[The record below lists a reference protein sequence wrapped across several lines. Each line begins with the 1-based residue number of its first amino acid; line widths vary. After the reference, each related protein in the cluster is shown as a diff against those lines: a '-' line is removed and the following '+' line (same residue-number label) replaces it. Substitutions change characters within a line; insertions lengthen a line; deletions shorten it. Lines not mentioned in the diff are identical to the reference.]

1 MTPTRW
7 ILTALSFL
15 LAFGASGWVVWHG
28 WPAQGGT
35 LALPWPVHA
44 LALAIMLA
52 EAAMRSVKLMWAGR
66 ALGAPLSF
74 GTGLRTVL
82 GGDFAA
88 AITPSRSGSEP
99 ARFMVLT
106 TARVPTAAIILLLFI
121 ELFME
126 GLSIAIVA
134 VVLTLLFHGEGRAI
148 SGILVLAAGYGAS
161 VVAVGVVGAMLARRY
176 ASGPAPAWARRVG
189 LDALRWRAVQR
200 AMHQL
205 ELGMDALRHA
215 RLLPLGGAL
224 AVSVLHVVLRLCA
237 LPALVLPLA
246 PDVPLAPLVLWPLVL
261 FYGSVVTPV
270 PGGGGAV
277 ELAFTTIL
285 KGTIPA
291 ALMGPALV
299 WWRVYTFY
307 GYVVLGALAAG
318 RTTLRALRGAESIE
332 VAGEE
337 RKRKARWWRRPR
349 RA

>member
-7 ILTALSFL
+7 LLTALSFL
-15 LAFGASGWVVWHG
+15 LAIGASVWLVWHS

-35 LALPWPVHA
+35 LGLPWWVHG
-44 LALAIMLA
+44 LSIAIMLA

-66 ALGAPLSF
+66 ALGAPVSF

-106 TARVPTAAIILLLFI
+106 AARVPTTSIILLLFV

-134 VVLTLLFHGEGRAI
+134 VALTVMFHGEGRAI
-148 SGILVLAAGYGAS
+148 SGILVLAAGYGAT

-176 ASGPAPAWARRVG
+176 ASGPAPEWARGIG
-189 LDALRWRAVQR
+189 LNTLRWRAVQR
-200 AMHQL
+200 SLHQL
-205 ELGMDALRHA
+205 QLGMDALRHA
-215 RLLPLGGAL
+215 RAVPLTGAL

-246 PDVPLAPLVLWPLVL
+246 PDAPLAPLLLWPLVL

-277 ELAFTTIL
+277 ELAFTTVL
-285 KGTIPA
+285 KGAIPA
-291 ALMGPALV
+291 AMMGRALV

-307 GYVVLGALAAG
+307 GYVILGALATG
-318 RTTLRALRGAESIE
+318 RTALRALRGVENIE
-332 VAGEE
+332 TAGEE
-337 RKRKARWWRRPR
+337 RKIRLRWRGRRR
-349 RA
+349 

>member
-7 ILTALSFL
+7 LLTALSFL
-15 LAFGASGWVVWHG
+15 LAIGASVWLVWHS
-28 WPAQGGT
+28 WPAEGGT
-35 LALPWPVHA
+35 LGLPWWVHA
-44 LALAIMLA
+44 LSVAIMLA

-106 TARVPTAAIILLLFI
+106 TARVPTAAIILLLFV

-134 VVLTLLFHGEGRAI
+134 LGLTLLFHGEGRAI
-148 SGILVLAAGYGAS
+148 SGILVLATGYGAT

-176 ASGPAPAWARRVG
+176 ASGPAPHWARRVG
-189 LDALRWRAVQR
+189 LNALRWRAVQR
-200 AMHQL
+200 ALHQL
-205 ELGMDALRHA
+205 QLGMDALRHA
-215 RLLPLGGAL
+215 RLLPLAGAL

-237 LPALVLPLA
+237 LPALILPLA
-246 PDVPLAPLVLWPLVL
+246 PELPLAPLVLWPLVL

-277 ELAFTTIL
+277 ELAFTTVL
-285 KGTIPA
+285 RGAIPPV
-291 ALMGPALV
+291 LMGRALV

-307 GYVVLGALAAG
+307 GYVLLGALATG
-318 RTTLRALRGAESIE
+318 RTALRALRGVENIE
-332 VAGEE
+332 TADEE
-337 RKRKARWWRRPR
+337 RKQRLRWRGRRR
-349 RA
+349 